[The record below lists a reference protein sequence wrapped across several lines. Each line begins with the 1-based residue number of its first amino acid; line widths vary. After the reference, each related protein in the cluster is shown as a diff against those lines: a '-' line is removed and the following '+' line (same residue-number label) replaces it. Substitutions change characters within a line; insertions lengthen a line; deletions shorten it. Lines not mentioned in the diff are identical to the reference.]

1 MPEESTPQKETFNN
15 GIDGRNPIDSDEKG
29 AGQNCN
35 NSELKE
41 AGGSGRPINEKKIDD
56 GSMSIIAHLEELRW
70 RLIRA
75 ILAVLVCSGICYCFI
90 EEIMT
95 FISEPIGKLY
105 YLQPSE
111 AFFTYLKVSVFCGF
125 ILALPIV
132 FYQMWCFVLPALTIK
147 ERYIA
152 AVIVPSSVILF
163 LLGLAFSFFLV
174 MPAALKFFGGFGSD
188 SLLPMF
194 SVARY
199 FDFMF
204 SFILPFGFVFELPLV
219 IVIAAKLGFLSSK
232 FLGDKRRYVIFLSF
246 VIGAVITPTP
256 DIFTQI
262 MVALPMIILNELS
275 YFIVRFIL
283 RK

>member
-163 LLGLAFSFFLV
+163 LSGLAFSFFW
-174 MPAALKFFGGFGSD
+174 
-188 SLLPMF
+188 
-194 SVARY
+194 
-199 FDFMF
+199 
-204 SFILPFGFVFELPLV
+204 
-219 IVIAAKLGFLSSK
+219 
-232 FLGDKRRYVIFLSF
+232 
-246 VIGAVITPTP
+246 
-256 DIFTQI
+256 
-262 MVALPMIILNELS
+262 
-275 YFIVRFIL
+275 
-283 RK
+283 

>member
-1 MPEESTPQKETFNN
+1 MSEEFTPQKETFND
-15 GIDGRNPIDSDEKG
+15 GIDGKNPIGSDETI
-29 AGQNCN
+29 ADRNCD
-35 NSELKE
+35 NSEMKE
-41 AGGSGRPINEKKIDD
+41 ADGFGGSVSDKEFDD

-75 ILAVLVCSGICYCFI
+75 IMAVLVCSCICYCFI
-90 EEIMT
+90 EEIIT

-105 YLQPSE
+105 YMQPSE
-111 AFFTYLKVSVFCGF
+111 AFFTYLKVSIFCGF

-163 LLGLAFSFFLV
+163 LSGLAFSFFLV
-174 MPAALKFFGGFGSD
+174 MPVALKFFGEFGSD
-188 SLLPMF
+188 SLMPMF
-194 SVARY
+194 SVAKY

-219 IVIAAKLGFLSSK
+219 IVIAAKLVFLSSK
-232 FLGDKRRYVIFLSF
+232 FLGEKRRYVIFLSF
-246 VIGAVITPTP
+246 VIGAIITPTP

-262 MVALPMIILNELS
+262 MVALPLITLHELS
-275 YFIVRFIL
+275 YFIVRFVL

>member
-1 MPEESTPQKETFNN
+1 MPEESTPQNETFNSS
-15 GIDGRNPIDSDEKG
+15 IDGKNSTDFDE
-29 AGQNCN
+29 ASADQNCD
-35 NSELKE
+35 NSELQE
-41 AGGSGRPINEKKIDD
+41 SDGSGGPLDEKEIDD

-111 AFFTYLKVSVFCGF
+111 AFFTYLKVSIFCGF

-132 FYQMWCFVLPALTIK
+132 FYQIWCFILPALTIK

-163 LLGLAFSFFLV
+163 LSGLAFSFFLV

-188 SLLPMF
+188 SLMPMF

-199 FDFMF
+199 FDFLF

-232 FLGDKRRYVIFLSF
+232 FLRDKRRYVIFLSF
-246 VIGAVITPTP
+246 VIGAIITPTP

-262 MVALPMIILNELS
+262 MVALPMIILHELS
-275 YFIVRFIL
+275 YFIVRFVL